1 MVLFGNFFNGNALK
15 GKDTTFK
22 VGQKIQSKS
31 NGSICSIK
39 REITLNNIKHFEI
52 CIENDVAKR
61 EIILSEHEDSAWVTK
76 NEFKNYNFAE
86 GDSDIINLL

>member
-15 GKDTTFK
+15 GKDASFKVASFK

-61 EIILSEHEDSAWVTK
+61 EIILSEHALK
-76 NEFKNYNFAE
+76 LNYQ
-86 GDSDIINLL
+86 L

>member
-1 MVLFGNFFNGNALK
+1 MVLFGSFFNGGALK
-15 GKDTTFK
+15 GNDTLFK

-52 CIENDVAKR
+52 CFENDSAKR
-61 EIILSEHEDSAWVTK
+61 EIILSEHALK
-76 NEFKNYNFAE
+76 LNYQ
-86 GDSDIINLL
+86 L

>member
-15 GKDTTFK
+15 GKDTSFK

-52 CIENDVAKR
+52 
-61 EIILSEHEDSAWVTK
+61 
-76 NEFKNYNFAE
+76 
-86 GDSDIINLL
+86 

>member
-1 MVLFGNFFNGNALK
+1 MVFFKSFFNSSALK
-15 GKDTTFK
+15 GNDTLFK
-22 VGQKIQSKS
+22 VGQKIKSKS

-61 EIILSEHEDSAWVTK
+61 EIILSEHALK
-76 NEFKNYNFAE
+76 LNYQ
-86 GDSDIINLL
+86 L

>member
-1 MVLFGNFFNGNALK
+1 MVLFGSFFNGNALK
-15 GKDTTFK
+15 GKDISFK

-61 EIILSEHEDSAWVTK
+61 EIILSEHALK
-76 NEFKNYNFAE
+76 LNYQ
-86 GDSDIINLL
+86 L